1 MHIAVKRIGGFVFL
15 LLVGLAILAG
25 LIWKEGPQNVVMTLL
40 AFGFAPFAAYVVT
53 SMINFALYVYRWRVI
68 VNEGLPRKQRLGF
81 LRLYLHRMSG
91 YAFMYILP
99 LSIFGSEPI
108 RVGLLAEDGVPVKHA
123 TSSVVIDLAFETTA
137 FIFFIAIGFI
147 LAIVSGVALGNAGVI
162 VGAGLLIFM
171 AVVGT
176 FYYATVSGKGFFQ
189 IIFRSLRLNRVKRFH
204 HVEEWLKGMEAQMTT
219 FLRDRPLMILWLL
232 ILSMVMISFRTFENW
247 FIAHFLGVSLN
258 FTQALLSSTIPGFAL
273 LIPVP
278 GGLGFLE
285 ASNTG
290 LFALLGVTIN
300 ALALVLIIRLRDAVF
315 MAIGLAHASGQIG
328 RFFKEWLRKS
338 TTPIDKKAVS

>member
-1 MHIAVKRIGGFVFL
+1 MNSVVKRIGGFGLL
-15 LLVGLAILAG
+15 LLVGLAILGG
-25 LIWKEGPQNVVMTLL
+25 LIWKEGPQNVVMTLV
-40 AFGFAPFAAYVVT
+40 AFGLVPFLLYVAT
-53 SMINFALYVYRWRVI
+53 SMVNFALYVYRWQVI
-68 VNEGLPRKQRLGF
+68 VNKGLPPSQRIGF
-81 LRLYLHRMSG
+81 VRLYLHRMSG
-91 YAFMYILP
+91 YAFMYLLP

-108 RVGLLAEDGVPVKHA
+108 RVGLLVEDGVPVKHA

-137 FIFFIAIGFI
+137 FIFFIAIGFVMA
-147 LAIVSGVALGNAGVI
+147 LVSGVALGNTGTIAAIGLTLFAGV
-162 VGAGLLIFM
+162 VGA
-171 AVVGT
+171 
-176 FYYATVSGKGFFQ
+176 FYYATISGKGFFQ
-189 IIFRSLRLNRVKRFH
+189 GIFRALRLNRIKRFH
-204 HVEEWLKGMEAQMTT
+204 KVEDWLKGMESQMTD
-219 FLRDRPLMILWLL
+219 FLRERPLMILWLL
-232 ILSMVMISFRTFENW
+232 VLSMVMISFRTFENW
-247 FIAHFLGVSLN
+247 FIAHFLGVDLN

-315 MAIGLAHASGQIG
+315 MAIGLAHASGQIS

-338 TTPIDKKAVS
+338 TPQVDKKPVS

>member
-1 MHIAVKRIGGFVFL
+1 MLAVLKRVGWFVL
-15 LLVGLAILAG
+15 LLLAGLAILAG
-25 LIWKEGPQNVVMTLL
+25 LVWKEGPSHVLATLV
-40 AFGFAPFAAYVVT
+40 AFGLAPFVLYVMT
-53 SMINFALYVYRWRVI
+53 SMINFALYVYRWQVI
-68 VNEGLPRKQRLGF
+68 VNKGLPRSQRLSF

-91 YAFMYILP
+91 YAFMYLLP

-108 RVGLLAEDGVPVKHA
+108 RVGLLHEDGVPLKHA

-137 FIFFIAIGFI
+137 FIFFIAIGF
-147 LAIVSGVALGNAGVI
+147 AMAGVSGVALG
-162 VGAGLLIFM
+162 GAGLIAGVGLVLFALI
-171 AVVGT
+171 VGL

-189 IIFRSLRLNRVKRFH
+189 MIFRLFQLHRLKRFH
-204 HVEEWLKGMEAQMTT
+204 KAEEWLKGMEAQMTE

-232 ILSMVMISFRTFENW
+232 VLSMMMISFRTFETW
-247 FIAHFLGVSLN
+247 FIAHYLGTALT
-258 FTQALLSSTIPGFAL
+258 FTQSILASTIPGFAL

-300 ALALVLIIRLRDAVF
+300 ALALVLIVRLRDAVF
-315 MAIGLAHASGQIG
+315 MAIGLAHASQQMGHFI
-328 RFFKEWLRKS
+328 KEWLHKG
-338 TTPIDKKAVS
+338 